1 MTRSPARI
9 SRLIGSV
16 VLCVAGITAFAQ
28 GPLAQIGV
36 KEQRAR
42 EWLIK
47 TLGEGCPC
55 GVYAAG
61 DPEIQAIL
69 DAWKKLPAS
78 ARGPLTT
85 QLYAWA
91 KSLTATPAFKADYQK
106 ARDHYKPNPPE
117 YSESPEEELKNKI
130 QEETANREQSI
141 KAMEASG
148 MKEQA
153 AQLRKEWPDLLKQ
166 LTAAWRNEITE
177 ARKKNSDDYVEGT
190 KAWEAR
196 IPADLNVAL
205 ARQLSDFV
213 AKTTDVDFAAKQG
226 PIDGEYGFL
235 NRAYAAK
242 PWQWKFSWEWGPE
255 AIGAARTAAQ
265 TWLKELPA
273 K

>member
-1 MTRSPARI
+1 MRHI
-9 SRLIGSV
+9 STFLWGL
-16 VLCVAGITAFAQ
+16 VLFAAGVTAFAQ

-36 KEQRAR
+36 KEQQATA
-42 EWLIK
+42 WLIR
-47 TLGEGCPC
+47 TLGQGCPC
-55 GVYAAG
+55 GVYAGG

-69 DAWKKLPAS
+69 DAWKKVPAA

-91 KSLTATPAFKADYQK
+91 KSLTATPAFKAEYQK
-106 ARDHYKPNPPE
+106 ERDHHKPTPPE

-130 QEETANREQSI
+130 QTETADREQSI
-141 KAMEASG
+141 KVMEANG

-153 AQLRKEWPDLLKQ
+153 AQLRKEWPELLKQ
-166 LTAAWRNEITE
+166 MTAAWRNEIAE
-177 ARKKNSDDYVEGT
+177 ERKKNSDGYIQGMKD
-190 KAWEAR
+190 WETR

-205 ARQLSDFV
+205 ARQLRDFV
-213 AKTTDVDFAAKQG
+213 ANTADVDFAAKQG
-226 PIDGEYGFL
+226 PVLGGSEYGFL
-235 NRAYAAK
+235 NRAYWDK

-265 TWLKELPA
+265 AWLKELG